1 MSDINIMRMEN
12 EELSHKTKKAL
23 IDIILQNGEDGSP
36 FKLPNED
43 ELSQRLGV
51 SRNVLR
57 DALTSLEEVGI
68 VTRRRSK
75 GTIANPRVASATCRL
90 DIGPELYHMMEDAGY
105 QVRVETLRLGVEY
118 KADPAFPN
126 EESYVN
132 VEKVFYADETPAAY
146 CADHIARSYADR
158 AKDPLLDLENISHY
172 QFLERYCNTSM
183 AYTMAHIDAQMPEPW
198 LAQILQTSPGEPV
211 LSMDD
216 YAYNFDH
223 ELVAHSTIYFKRGF
237 LDLKFLR
244 KSW

>member
-1 MSDINIMRMEN
+1 MNGINIMRMEN

-23 IDIILQNGEDGSP
+23 IDIILKNGENGSP

-57 DALTSLEEVGI
+57 DALMSLEEVGI

-90 DIGPELYHMMEDAGY
+90 DVGPELYHMLEDAGY
-105 QVRVETLRLGVEY
+105 RVRVETLRLGFEY
-118 KADPAFPN
+118 QSDPAFPD
-126 EESYVN
+126 EDSYLN
-132 VEKVFYADETPAAY
+132 VEKVFYADETAVAY
-146 CADHIARSYADR
+146 CADHIDRSYADR
-158 AKDPLLDLENISHY
+158 AKDPLAALENISHY
-172 QFLERYCNTSM
+172 QFLEHFCNTSM
-183 AYTMAHIDAQMPEPW
+183 AYTMAHIDALVPEPW
-198 LAQILQTSPGEPV
+198 LKEILQTAPGEPV

-223 ELVAHSTIYFKRGF
+223 ELVTHSTIYFRRGF